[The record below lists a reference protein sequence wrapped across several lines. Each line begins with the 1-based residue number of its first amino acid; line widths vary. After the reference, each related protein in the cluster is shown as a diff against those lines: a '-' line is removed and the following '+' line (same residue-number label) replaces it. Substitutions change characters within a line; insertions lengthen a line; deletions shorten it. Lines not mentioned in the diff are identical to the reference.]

1 MLGVLAVMTSYWWP
15 VVVVC
20 RPFRKYD
27 LKNGVKSWDKVA
39 SLEKGGIYQE
49 VCEVV
54 LYCSEKCGEL

>member
-1 MLGVLAVMTSYWWP
+1 
-15 VVVVC
+15 VVVC